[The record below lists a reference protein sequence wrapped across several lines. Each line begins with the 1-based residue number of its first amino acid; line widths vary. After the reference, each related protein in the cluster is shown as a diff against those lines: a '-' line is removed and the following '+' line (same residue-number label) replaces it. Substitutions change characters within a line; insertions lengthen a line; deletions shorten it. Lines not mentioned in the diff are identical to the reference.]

1 MGWRAGA
8 TITTRSTP
16 PTASRSTWRAA
27 EAPTEP
33 RSSPRARRRA
43 AAGWDGRFYYLSPF
57 AVDVPLVTGVKPGE
71 LRYSIDGQVEE
82 LAIGAGFVEVTQE
95 KVTVLTD
102 LAVTDTEIDE
112 AKVEEAMRRAEEA
125 LSSIDHSENTEEVAA
140 LQASIARSMAQLKLK
155 RKRRQI

>member
-1 MGWRAGA
+1 
-8 TITTRSTP
+8 
-16 PTASRSTWRAA
+16 
-27 EAPTEP
+27 
-33 RSSPRARRRA
+33 
-43 AAGWDGRFYYLSPF
+43 
-57 AVDVPLVTGVKPGE
+57 
-71 LRYSIDGQVEE
+71 
-82 LAIGAGFVEVTQE
+82 VEVTQE

>member
-1 MGWRAGA
+1 MPLKLD
-8 TITTRSTP
+8 IVTP
-16 PTASRSTWRAA
+16 EKKFFSGEVDNVYLPG
-27 EAPTEP
+27 TEGELGILP
-33 RSSPRARRRA
+33 
-43 AAGWDGRFYYLSPF
+43 GH
-57 AVDVPLVTGVKPGE
+57 VPLVTGVKPGE

-112 AKVEEAMRRAEEA
+112 AKAEEAMRRAEEA
-125 LSSIDHSENTEEVAA
+125 LSSIDHSENTDEVAA

>member
-1 MGWRAGA
+1 MPL
-8 TITTRSTP
+8 TLDIVTP
-16 PTASRSTWRAA
+16 EKKFFSGEVDNVYLPG
-27 EAPTEP
+27 TEGELGILP
-33 RSSPRARRRA
+33 
-43 AAGWDGRFYYLSPF
+43 GH
-57 AVDVPLVTGVKPGE
+57 VPLVTGVKPGE

-140 LQASIARSMAQLKLK
+140 LQASNARSMAQLKLK

>member
-1 MGWRAGA
+1 MPL
-8 TITTRSTP
+8 TLDIVTP
-16 PTASRSTWRAA
+16 EKKFFSGEVDNVYLPG
-27 EAPTEP
+27 TEGELGILP
-33 RSSPRARRRA
+33 
-43 AAGWDGRFYYLSPF
+43 GH
-57 AVDVPLVTGVKPGE
+57 VPLVTGVKPGE

-112 AKVEEAMRRAEEA
+112 AKVEDAARRAEEA

>member
-1 MGWRAGA
+1 MPL
-8 TITTRSTP
+8 TLDIVTP
-16 PTASRSTWRAA
+16 EKKFFSGEVDNVYLPG
-27 EAPTEP
+27 TEGELGILP
-33 RSSPRARRRA
+33 
-43 AAGWDGRFYYLSPF
+43 GH
-57 AVDVPLVTGVKPGE
+57 VPLVTGVKPGE

-112 AKVEEAMRRAEEA
+112 AKAEEAMRRAEEA

>member
-1 MGWRAGA
+1 MPL
-8 TITTRSTP
+8 TLDIVTP
-16 PTASRSTWRAA
+16 EKKFFSGEVDNVYLPG
-27 EAPTEP
+27 TEGELGILP
-33 RSSPRARRRA
+33 
-43 AAGWDGRFYYLSPF
+43 GH
-57 AVDVPLVTGVKPGE
+57 VPLVTGVKPGE

-112 AKVEEAMRRAEEA
+112 GKVEEAMRRAEEA

>member
-1 MGWRAGA
+1 MPLKLD
-8 TITTRSTP
+8 IVTP
-16 PTASRSTWRAA
+16 EKKFFSGEVDNVYLPG
-27 EAPTEP
+27 TEGELGILP
-33 RSSPRARRRA
+33 
-43 AAGWDGRFYYLSPF
+43 GH
-57 AVDVPLVTGVKPGE
+57 VPLVTGVKPGE

-112 AKVEEAMRRAEEA
+112 AKAEEAMRRAEEA

-140 LQASIARSMAQLKLK
+140 LQASMARSMAQLKLK